1 MVLDFQ
7 PISKGPSR
15 LLNLLFRTTVPR
27 RPDLAE
33 MVRAWSEILLV
44 PSSQLASSGLTLWE
58 LAKPTLGENQVSMMN
73 QGVYGHPSV
82 ESGRLDGMET
92 ARSFSAMLN
101 PATVHVSHDSMLA
114 ILGKLKLP
122 APFTAFLMEITYPI
136 IEALVSASGVP
147 GKVISHAEVS
157 PGRGKHQLR
166 GITIGGK
173 QLLSWKAFFCAIGRF
188 PKCPRA
194 CNPC

>member
-1 MVLDFQ
+1 MVLNFQ

-58 LAKPTLGENQVSMMN
+58 LAKPALGENQVSMMN

-114 ILGKLKLP
+114 IFGKLKLP
-122 APFTAFLMEITYPI
+122 APFTAFIMEITYPI
-136 IEALVSASGVP
+136 IEALCLDQRRSGQGHLSCGSKPRSWETPAQRYHHRWETASLLE
-147 GKVISHAEVS
+147 SFL
-157 PGRGKHQLR
+157 LR
-166 GITIGGK
+166 Y
-173 QLLSWKAFFCAIGRF
+173 R
-188 PKCPRA
+188 
-194 CNPC
+194 